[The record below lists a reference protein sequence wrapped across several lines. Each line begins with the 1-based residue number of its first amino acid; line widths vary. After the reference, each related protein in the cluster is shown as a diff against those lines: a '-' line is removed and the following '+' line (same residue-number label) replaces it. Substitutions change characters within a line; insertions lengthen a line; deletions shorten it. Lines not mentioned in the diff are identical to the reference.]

1 MKIETLASFDAA
13 LDSHMSS
20 LFGRGNVWRGTCHRA
35 AKVAAAALCEIF
47 PSEDVQ
53 AVRVELLA
61 YMEQG
66 TRFAHVGWR
75 GDERAVKGQYPMH
88 WAVRIGDDLY
98 DPCLWQL
105 QSVSTPLRLPSTP
118 FFFAEG
124 WFEFAK
130 SGRGTDA
137 GGVTWVVDGGAP
149 ALNIGYL
156 VCNDALPD
164 DVVAALM
171 TNDQARLHAKMVRAA
186 YALKAAA

>member
-20 LFGRGNVWRGTCHRA
+20 LFGRGNVWRSTCHRA
-35 AKVAAAALCEIF
+35 AKVAAAALSEMF
-47 PSEDVQ
+47 PSEHVQ
-53 AVRVELLA
+53 AIRVELLA

-98 DPCLWQL
+98 DPCFWQL

-137 GGVTWVVDGGAP
+137 AGVTWVVDGGAP

-156 VCNDALPD
+156 VCNEALPD

-171 TNDQARLHAKMVRAA
+171 TYDQARLHAKMVRAA